1 MPVVITSHKV
11 AGAPFKPTPN
21 HGTSFAAGMPDT
33 LIIHFTGGSSADSSV
48 AWLCNPQAKASAHVV
63 VARDGSITQLVP
75 FDIVAWHAGESSYG
89 GRSGFNRYSIGIEID
104 NPGRLARTEAGSY
117 VASFGRSYPPEQVIS
132 AVHRNEH
139 SPSFWLT
146 YPEPQIAAV
155 FDLCAALCA
164 AYGIKQILGHEEIA
178 PGRKIDPGP
187 AFPLDRLRLE
197 LIERGRDAEGPSA
210 PAVAGRTPAGAAPS
224 AATQGVVIA
233 DWLNIRL
240 APRADAPLAA
250 QPLRRGTLVEVLG
263 QQSGWYRVGAGASG
277 WVLGKYLKT

>member
-11 AGAPFKPTPN
+11 AGAPFRPTPN
-21 HGTSFAAGMPDT
+21 HGASFAAGMPDT

-104 NPGRLARTEAGSY
+104 NPGRLARTESGSY
-117 VASFGRSYPPEQVIS
+117 IASFGRSYPPEQVIS
-132 AVHRNEH
+132 AVHRNER

-155 FDLCAALCA
+155 FDLSAALCA
-164 AYGIKQILGHEEIA
+164 AYGVKQILGHEEIA

-187 AFPLDRLRLE
+187 AFPLDRLRQQ
-197 LIERGRDAEGPSA
+197 LIDRGRDAEGPAVPIAALAKPVAAVPPS
-210 PAVAGRTPAGAAPS
+210 PAH
-224 AATQGVVIA
+224 GVVIA
-233 DWLNIRL
+233 DWLNVRL

-250 QPLRRGTLVEVLG
+250 PPLRRGALIEVLG
-263 QQSGWYRVGAGASG
+263 AQSGWCRIGGGVSG
-277 WVLGKYLKT
+277 WVMAKYLST